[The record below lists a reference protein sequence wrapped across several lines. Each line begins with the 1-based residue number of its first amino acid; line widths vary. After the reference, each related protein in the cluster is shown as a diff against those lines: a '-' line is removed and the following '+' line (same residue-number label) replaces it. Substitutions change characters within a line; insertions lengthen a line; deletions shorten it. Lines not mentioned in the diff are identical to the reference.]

1 MLYISKSKYCL
12 LWQCPKLLWLSK
24 YKPECKT
31 PDSSLEARFSNGNT
45 IGDLAMGLFG
55 DFTEVTAKND
65 DGSLNISEMIERTKK
80 CMDEGA
86 ENICEASFSVGGLY
100 CAVDILRKEN
110 DGWAIYEVKS
120 STHNKQI
127 YAADIAFQK
136 MVLKRCGVNV
146 TGTYLVCINSDY
158 MRGDELNIHELFK
171 IIDVS
176 KEVEDEIGK
185 VPGLLKVAEQIYPFE
200 KEPEI
205 EIGTHCQDPYVCGF
219 WDYCTKNLPKPN
231 VFDLYRIDFKKA
243 LDLTRR
249 NKADFGELLYSG
261 EITNPKQLRQMLYAT
276 SDQPDH
282 IDREK
287 IRKFLGNLSYP
298 LYFLDYETM
307 QPAIPEFK
315 NTHPYEQI
323 PFQYSLHYIEREG
336 GPLLHKEFL
345 AESGT
350 DPRRAIAEALCRDI
364 PMNVCVTA
372 YNKTFECT
380 RLKELAEFFP
390 DLSEHLLNI
399 RDNIVDLL
407 VPFQSGY
414 YYNKAMGGSFSIKS
428 VLPALFPNDPELDYH
443 NLDQIHNGGEAMTVF
458 PQIKDMPPEEQEKT
472 RHNLLEY
479 CKLDT
484 LAMVKLW
491 EKLKEVT
498 EDDKNE

>member
-1 MLYISKSKYCL
+1 MLYLSKSKYCL

-55 DFTEVTAKND
+55 DFTEVTAKNA

-80 CMDEGA
+80 CMVEGA

-120 STHNKQI
+120 STHKKQV

-136 MVLKRCGVNV
+136 TVLKRCGVNV

-158 MRGDELNIHELFK
+158 IRGDELNINELFK

-176 KEVEDEIGK
+176 KEVKDEIGK

-205 EIGTHCQDPYVCGF
+205 EIGNHCREPYSCDF

-261 EITNPKQLRQMLYAT
+261 EITNPKQLQQMLYAT
-276 SDQPDH
+276 SDQSDH
-282 IDREK
+282 IDREE

-350 DPRRAIAEALCRDI
+350 DPRRAVAEALCRDI
-364 PMNVCVTA
+364 PKDVCITA
-372 YNKTFECT
+372 YNKSFECGKT
-380 RLKELAEFFP
+380 AQLAKLFP
-390 DLSEHLLNI
+390 DLADHLLNI

-407 VPFQSGY
+407 VPFRSGW
-414 YYNKAMGGSFSIKS
+414 YYNRAMGGDFSIKT
-428 VLPALFPNDPELDYH
+428 VLPALFPDDPELDYH
-443 NLDQIHNGGEAMTVF
+443 NLDQIHNGTEAMNIF
-458 PQIKDMPPEEQEKT
+458 PVIKDMPPDEQSKT

-498 EDDKNE
+498 A